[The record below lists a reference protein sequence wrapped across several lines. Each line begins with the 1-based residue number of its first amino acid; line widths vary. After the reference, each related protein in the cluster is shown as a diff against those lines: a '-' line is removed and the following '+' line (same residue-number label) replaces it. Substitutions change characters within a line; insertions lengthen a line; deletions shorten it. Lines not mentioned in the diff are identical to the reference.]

1 MGMIARACARQG
13 RGVPLGCAD
22 DSLRAHRAP
31 SAVEHVRK
39 DLVDLRLL
47 EYPRSLPF
55 DGLREAAHEA
65 RRVQRRAVRRVRRA
79 DGVRR
84 VENRPRRF
92 LSEQRE
98 VLLADTG
105 RACFVD
111 LGAGARELHFVAG
124 DVDRPAFRKRAF
136 DAFSRGNNP
145 DLIHGRLHRLAQA
158 RRRVEP
164 GRVRDARPGRGELP
178 RAPSAVAARGAV
190 AANLPLEDR
199 HRQAGIG
206 VVEVVRRPQSGVSAS
221 DDGNVDFEVVI
232 ERRARHNGL

>member
-1 MGMIARACARQG
+1 MGMIARAAPGRVEVYPSVARTT
-13 RGVPLGCAD
+13 VFA
-22 DSLRAHRAP
+22 AHRAP

-105 RACFVD
+105 HACFVD
-111 LGAGARELHFVAG
+111 LGAGAARTALRCG
-124 DVDRPAFRKRAF
+124 
-136 DAFSRGNNP
+136 
-145 DLIHGRLHRLAQA
+145 
-158 RRRVEP
+158 RRRSS
-164 GRVRDARPGRGELP
+164 RLSQTRIRCLLARQQP
-178 RAPSAVAARGAV
+178 
-190 AANLPLEDR
+190 
-199 HRQAGIG
+199 
-206 VVEVVRRPQSGVSAS
+206 
-221 DDGNVDFEVVI
+221 
-232 ERRARHNGL
+232 